1 MASELYC
8 ELSKTCSASLM
19 RRHNQKSYSPIE
31 FNDLA
36 VQTRPRFLFEAVGR
50 LVEQLIH
57 LYITTMECKVIT
69 VMSL

>member
-1 MASELYC
+1 MRVTQNMFGELNDAAQPKI
-8 ELSKTCSASLM
+8 LLAK
-19 RRHNQKSYSPIE
+19 YSIE